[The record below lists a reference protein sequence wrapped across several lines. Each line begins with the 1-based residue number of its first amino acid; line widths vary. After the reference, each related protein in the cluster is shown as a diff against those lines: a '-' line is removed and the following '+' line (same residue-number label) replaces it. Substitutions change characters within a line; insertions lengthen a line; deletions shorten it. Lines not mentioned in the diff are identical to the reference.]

1 MISPSSALPIL
12 FLINLPPFSQSSSS
26 GCRRSHLARSPPLP
40 RSPPVA
46 ACIHLPPSQKPFSLL
61 LPWMAA
67 AAARW
72 EISVWEKRKGEG
84 GRPFLPPYLTPSSSL
99 QSGTVPQT
107 DRPTGSFLFF
117 FLHPC
122 PTPFW
127 RLGRGR
133 RKRKKGWMEEVGS
146 GPGEGGMIES
156 TFLVPKGEGAIAE
169 CGSGGEK
176 NEWGSIWRKGKS

>member
-1 MISPSSALPIL
+1 MISPSPALPIL

-46 ACIHLPPSQKPFSLL
+46 ACIHPPFAETVFSPSPLDGGGGGEMGNL
-61 LPWMAA
+61 CMGK
-67 AAARW
+67 
-72 EISVWEKRKGEG
+72 EKRG
-84 GRPFLPPYLTPSSSL
+84 GREAFSPSLPHATII
-99 QSGTVPQT
+99 TAVT
-107 DRPTGSFLFF
+107 DRPTDRPTDRVLPIFF

-169 CGSGGEK
+169 
-176 NEWGSIWRKGKS
+176 